1 VNVKRERPAENPPQG
16 VPKPGTKPWPGY
28 PNPMPPGKDWP
39 TKLVKKG
46 ASNEDQF
53 KKDNNNVV

>member
-1 VNVKRERPAENPPQG
+1 MPGKEPHPEDYPVK
-16 VPKPGTKPWPGY
+16 KPGGKPWPGY

-39 TKLVKKG
+39 TKLAKKG

-53 KKDNNNVV
+53 TKDNNNVV

>member
-1 VNVKRERPAENPPQG
+1 MGIKRERPAENPPQG

-39 TKLVKKG
+39 KLVKKG

>member
-1 VNVKRERPAENPPQG
+1 MAGEPNPDTKPYKKE
-16 VPKPGTKPWPGY
+16 KPGGKPWPGY

-39 TKLVKKG
+39 IKLAKKG

-53 KKDNNNVV
+53 TKDNNNVV